1 MSYLVQ
7 LHMCGGSAGE
17 AMEPIEVE
25 HVSTLDEARV
35 IESTVHAHPASDNGN
50 ELWLRIVEIPEISS
64 GSKAL
69 SKVMSNYYFEDWE
82 YDNE

>member
-25 HVSTLDEARV
+25 HVSTLGEARM
-35 IESTVHAHPASDNGN
+35 IENTVHAHPASDDGD
-50 ELWLRIVEIPEISS
+50 ELWLRIVEVPEISS
-64 GSKAL
+64 ASEAL
-69 SKVMSNYYFEDWE
+69 SKIMSNHYFADWE
-82 YDNE
+82 